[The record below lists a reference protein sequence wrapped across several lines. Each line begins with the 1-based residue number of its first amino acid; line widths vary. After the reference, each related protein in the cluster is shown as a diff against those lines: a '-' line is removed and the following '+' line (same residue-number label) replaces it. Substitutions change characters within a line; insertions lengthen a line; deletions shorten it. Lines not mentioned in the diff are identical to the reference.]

1 MAYDVFISY
10 RRLSKGVNGVHIAR
24 SLQQELKSMGLNVFF
39 DMEELTDGKF
49 NEKLYDA
56 IESSKNVIFLM
67 TEGSLDRCVNE
78 GDWVRNELEHVIEKG
93 INLVPVAPTG
103 TTIAFPEGFPEKLE
117 PMRMLEVSELNLEK
131 LFRESVA
138 KIAGRLKD
146 VVLVGEKE
154 RKEAEEAFLL
164 QARNFKGNDGVI
176 DAEEMK
182 ALETTAKELG
192 ISTARRIKLIAQ
204 VEQEFVSSSAAGLD
218 LMPPMPQVVPSFD
231 VFISYRRDGGASDAR
246 LMYERLSK
254 DGYSVS
260 FDMDTLKN
268 GNFNEELLRRVAECK
283 NFIILLSKGCF
294 DRTLKG
300 CKREDDWMRLELAT
314 ALYNKKNVVTV
325 MLPGFVKPEKLPPD
339 IAAVLDM
346 NGPKY
351 DLYYIDSFYDKL
363 EKEFL
368 RKAESR
374 SAQEAESDGKDDIL
388 SVDAEVKEH
397 DSSFDEIFGD
407 DAEYW
412 REEAELAYKSVS
424 RVLPYAEL
432 KKLDDA
438 WNEAEENRK
447 EGDHKIATRRYMDV
461 VEISSKVKSCS
472 SPFVTR
478 LVGDGIDTHALDWF
492 EKALAEAQ
500 KGDKDYQYGVGSLY
514 ASGLG
519 VEKDSSAA
527 FRWFERAAA
536 QGHVQALAA
545 VGSAYATGEGVEID
559 YGKAR
564 NYLRKAEKKGDARAV
579 ERLGYLYQHGF
590 GVRRNYTITVN
601 KYKVAAANGNSAA
614 MVALGMML
622 ETGNGIVADLGKAI
636 AWYRSAVA
644 NGSAVA
650 QRKMAGFLFAG
661 KGVEKDEAEAVKL
674 ARLAANQGDADAIAI
689 LGRAYENGT
698 GVAVDPAK
706 AEELYRKAADAG
718 SALGKLYL
726 SEREA
731 EAQ

>member
-93 INLVPVAPTG
+93 VNLVPVAPTG
-103 TTIAFPEGFPEKLE
+103 TTIAFPDGFPEKLE
-117 PMRMLEVSELNLEK
+117 PMKMLEISELNLEK

-164 QARNFKGNDGVI
+164 QARTFKGNDGVI

-182 ALETTAKELG
+182 TLEATAKELG

-314 ALYNKKNVVTV
+314 ALYNKKNVIAV
-325 MLPGFVKPEKLPPD
+325 MLPGFEFPAKLPPD
-339 IAAVLDM
+339 INEIRFK

-351 DLYYIDSFYDKL
+351 DLYYLDSFYDKL
-363 EKEFL
+363 KKDFL
-368 RKAESR
+368 SKAASE
-374 SAQEAESDGKDDIL
+374 SAQEAENDGKDDIL

-407 DAEYW
+407 DAAYW
-412 REEAELAYKSVS
+412 REEAALTY
-424 RVLPYAEL
+424 
-432 KKLDDA
+432 
-438 WNEAEENRK
+438 
-447 EGDHKIATRRYMDV
+447 RYV
-461 VEISSKVKSCS
+461 
-472 SPFVTR
+472 
-478 LVGDGIDTHALDWF
+478 
-492 EKALAEAQ
+492 
-500 KGDKDYQYGVGSLY
+500 
-514 ASGLG
+514 
-519 VEKDSSAA
+519 
-527 FRWFERAAA
+527 
-536 QGHVQALAA
+536 
-545 VGSAYATGEGVEID
+545 
-559 YGKAR
+559 
-564 NYLRKAEKKGDARAV
+564 
-579 ERLGYLYQHGF
+579 
-590 GVRRNYTITVN
+590 
-601 KYKVAAANGNSAA
+601 
-614 MVALGMML
+614 
-622 ETGNGIVADLGKAI
+622 
-636 AWYRSAVA
+636 
-644 NGSAVA
+644 
-650 QRKMAGFLFAG
+650 
-661 KGVEKDEAEAVKL
+661 
-674 ARLAANQGDADAIAI
+674 
-689 LGRAYENGT
+689 
-698 GVAVDPAK
+698 
-706 AEELYRKAADAG
+706 
-718 SALGKLYL
+718 
-726 SEREA
+726 
-731 EAQ
+731 